1 MRRGVFAVI
10 VVFLVGV
17 AQQATAGET
26 TKFAIDLATILP
38 AEQLC
43 GVKFKPEQ
51 IAAFISTRIP
61 VDNISFPNEL
71 IYWTQR
77 QKKTIATLTSAEQTA
92 YCVQV
97 SRISRFYKFAD

>member
-10 VVFLVGV
+10 VVFLLGAV
-17 AQQATAGET
+17 QQAVAGET

-43 GVKFKPEQ
+43 GMKFKPEQ

-77 QKKTIATLTSAEQTA
+77 QKKTIATLSTSEQTA
-92 YCVQV
+92 YCAQV
-97 SRISRFYKFAD
+97 SRISRFYKFVD